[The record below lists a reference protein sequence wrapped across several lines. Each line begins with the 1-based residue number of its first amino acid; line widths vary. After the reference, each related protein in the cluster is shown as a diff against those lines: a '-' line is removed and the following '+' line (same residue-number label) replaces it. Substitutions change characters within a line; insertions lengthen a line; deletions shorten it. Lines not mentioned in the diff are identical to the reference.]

1 MPSLPSDG
9 DIGDEDN
16 GDDSDNDDRYPGKFV
31 HQLTCMSLC
40 DCTRVQI

>member
-9 DIGDEDN
+9 DIGDDDN
-16 GDDSDNDDRYPGKFV
+16 VDDSDNDDRNPGKFV
-31 HQLTCMSLC
+31 HQLTCMLLC

>member
-1 MPSLPSDG
+1 MPSLPSDVN
-9 DIGDEDN
+9 IGYDDN
-16 GDDSDNDDRYPGKFV
+16 GDDRNNDDRYPGKFV

>member
-1 MPSLPSDG
+1 MPYLPSDG
-9 DIGDEDN
+9 DIGDDDY
-16 GDDSDNDDRYPGKFV
+16 GDGSDNDDRYPRKFV